1 MVQVQLDGIPQT
13 LLLPLLTRATF
24 SKQCNPIF
32 FDKQALDVM
41 QKLDYNFTSISQ
53 SFGATNLWW
62 IARAYQFDSAVKD
75 FLIEY
80 PNAVIIDL
88 GAGLET
94 AFYRVDNGQLI
105 WVDIDLPE
113 VISLKHKLLP
123 TSSRVHY
130 FAGSIFDYSWI
141 NKVKQLGEHFMFIS
155 GGVFM
160 YFTTAQIKELLNKLN
175 SNFPE
180 SKIIFDFISKKG
192 IKYANQK
199 LALAQMNNAK
209 ITWGVDNVNEV
220 LSMLP
225 IGVEA
230 TKKKYFT
237 GMKTRLDIPISSKLK
252 LFFCDTFNKGGLA
265 LLTFNK

>member
-1 MVQVQLDGIPQT
+1 
-13 LLLPLLTRATF
+13 
-24 SKQCNPIF
+24 
-32 FDKQALDVM
+32 M
-41 QKLDYNFTSISQ
+41 QKLDYNFTSIKE
-53 SFGATNLWW
+53 SFGVIYLWW
-62 IARAYQFDSAVKD
+62 IARAYQFDKVVKD
-75 FLIEY
+75 FLIEH
-80 PNAVIIDL
+80 PKAIIIDL

-94 AFYRVDNGQLI
+94 AFYRVDNGQLT

-130 FAGSIFDYSWI
+130 FAQSIFDYSWI

-160 YFTTAQIKELLNKLN
+160 YFTTAQIKELLNQLN
-175 SNFPE
+175 SNFPQ

-199 LALAQMNNAK
+199 LALAQIKNTK
-209 ITWGVDNVNEV
+209 ITWGIDHVNEI

-225 IGVEA
+225 AGVEVI
-230 TKKKYFT
+230 KKKYFQD
-237 GMKTRLDIPISSKLK
+237 MKTKLNLSIRSKIK
-252 LFFCDTFNKGGLA
+252 LVFYDTFDKGGLA